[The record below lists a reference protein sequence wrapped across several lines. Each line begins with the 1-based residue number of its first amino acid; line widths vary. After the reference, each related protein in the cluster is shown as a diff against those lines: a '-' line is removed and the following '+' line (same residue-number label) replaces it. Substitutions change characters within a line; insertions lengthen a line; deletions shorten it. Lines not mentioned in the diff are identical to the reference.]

1 MLKDGKIIFHE
12 ETDVLLDQYV
22 VLKVDEAQY
31 EKLDKSFILKVQKEN
46 YGYAC
51 FTNDKKFYQ
60 ENYPQIAVENGGI
73 DELILMMT
81 GGYR

>member
-1 MLKDGKIIFHE
+1 MI
-12 ETDVLLDQYV
+12 
-22 VLKVDEAQY
+22 
-31 EKLDKSFILKVQKEN
+31 KELV
-46 YGYAC
+46 
-51 FTNDKKFYQ
+51 KKNRSYRRFYQ

>member
-1 MLKDGKIIFHE
+1 MKVSKEQYQG
-12 ETDVLLDQYV
+12 LDHTY
-22 VLKVDEAQY
+22 
-31 EKLDKSFILKVQKEN
+31 ILKKHKDTFGYRCLTDQKQ
-46 YGYAC
+46 
-51 FTNDKKFYQ
+51 FYQ